1 MMHQGKI
8 YTENSESSAVI
19 DEMAGNVI
27 VGLIDK
33 DAPESYDNWPVWRQ
47 ALANMERIRTE
58 IDSASESGAMEGS
71 ESSIQEISSRNLRSF
86 VDGGRKVWSE
96 ILDVYCKEVP
106 NGPYTDLDGKVRA
119 CAPAN

>member
-1 MMHQGKI
+1 MQQ
-8 YTENSESSAVI
+8 
-19 DEMAGNVI
+19 
-27 VGLIDK
+27 
-33 DAPESYDNWPVWRQ
+33 R
-47 ALANMERIRTE
+47 R
-58 IDSASESGAMEGS
+58 S